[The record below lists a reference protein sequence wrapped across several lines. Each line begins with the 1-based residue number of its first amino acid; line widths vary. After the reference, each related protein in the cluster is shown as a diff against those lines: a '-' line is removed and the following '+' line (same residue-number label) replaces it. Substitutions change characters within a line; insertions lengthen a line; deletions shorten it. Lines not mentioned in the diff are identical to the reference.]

1 MSRRCRTQE
10 KQGMKRWHTF
20 DVYNESGKSG
30 KQLGSLL
37 DN

>member
-1 MSRRCRTQE
+1 
-10 KQGMKRWHTF
+10 MKRWHTF

-37 DN
+37 DK